1 MNVLGAAGHAAG
13 ALFLA
18 GLRETSA
25 ASTRGAIVQY
35 LVLVRVDLHSFRA
48 NVLQDEKCAAIETRI
63 ADLAVG
69 PEMLAVVLE
78 QWKRGTSLR
87 VFDQVQGRRPATWAF
102 ERKLEPGASVAWLS
116 PDYVAIVGRD
126 GATQVLHVVSDR

>member
-1 MNVLGAAGHAAG
+1 
-13 ALFLA
+13 
-18 GLRETSA
+18 
-25 ASTRGAIVQY
+25 
-35 LVLVRVDLHSFRA
+35 
-48 NVLQDEKCAAIETRI
+48 
-63 ADLAVG
+63 
-69 PEMLAVVLE
+69 MLAVVLE